1 MKIDDY
7 SKLFLVNKPKS
18 WTSFDVV
25 KKIRSLIK
33 KKYSLK
39 KLKVGHAGT
48 LDPLATGLMIICTG
62 KKTKTIEN
70 FLNLNKKYSAVV
82 KLGAITDSYDRET
95 IEREKKT
102 LTGIELKKIRNVVL
116 GFIGEYEQYPPI
128 FSAIK
133 LDGEPLYKKARRG
146 EIITRVKKR
155 KVTVKNIE
163 ITDINLPFVSFSVK
177 CSKGTYIRSL
187 ANDIGQKI
195 GCGGYLY
202 NLIRTD
208 IGDFNINDAIEISQ
222 IEQFM

>member
-25 KKIRSLIK
+25 KKIRSSIK

-95 IEREKKT
+95 IERDKKT

-133 LDGEPLYKKARRG
+133 QDGEPLYKKARRG
-146 EIITRVKKR
+146 EIISSLKKR
-155 KVTVKNIE
+155 KVIVENIE
-163 ITDINLPFVSFSVK
+163 ITGINLPFISFNVK

-187 ANDIGQKI
+187 ANDIGHKI

-202 NLIRTD
+202 NLTRTD
-208 IGDFNINDAIEISQ
+208 IGDFNLNDAIEISQ
-222 IEQFM
+222 IEQYM